1 MSRLLGWSWEGF
13 GRDFGAI
20 LGVWAGSGSQV
31 RLGRR
36 FGGLLGDFKC
46 LEASWG
52 GFGAVLGHFGS
63 VLGGL
68 WTLLEPLGGI
78 LDASWSF
85 LKQKRCTAWK
95 FLFSNKTL

>member
-1 MSRLLGWSWEGF
+1 MRRVWGGSWGGL

-36 FGGLLGDFKC
+36 FGRLLGDFTC
-46 LEASWG
+46 LEVSWD
-52 GFGAVLGHFGS
+52 GFGAVLGRFGS

-68 WTLLEPLGGI
+68 RTLLELLGGI

-85 LKQKRCTAWK
+85 LKPR
-95 FLFSNKTL
+95 